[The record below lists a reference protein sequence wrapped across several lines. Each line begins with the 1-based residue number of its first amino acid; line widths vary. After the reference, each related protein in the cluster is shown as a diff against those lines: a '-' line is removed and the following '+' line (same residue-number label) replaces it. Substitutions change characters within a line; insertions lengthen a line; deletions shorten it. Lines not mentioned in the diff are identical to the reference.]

1 MIPAA
6 PGPEYEARLRAVLA
20 SREWSAL
27 REFARVENQLPD
39 DVYAEGQH
47 FWEVL
52 LHKLTCNRLD
62 MMALHEESRRWL
74 ADHNYTTDLGG
85 Y

>member
-6 PGPEYEARLRAVLA
+6 PGPEYEARLRDVLA
-20 SREWSAL
+20 SRDWSAL

-39 DVYAEGQH
+39 DVYAEGKH

-62 MMALHEESRRWL
+62 MFALHEESRRWL
-74 ADHNYTTDLGG
+74 GDHNYTTDLGG